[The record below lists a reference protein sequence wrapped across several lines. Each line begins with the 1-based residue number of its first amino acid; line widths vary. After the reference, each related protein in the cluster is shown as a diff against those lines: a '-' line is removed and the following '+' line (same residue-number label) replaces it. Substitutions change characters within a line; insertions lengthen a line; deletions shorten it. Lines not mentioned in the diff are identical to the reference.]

1 MSPSWAI
8 LSSTLLEDYSMELIL
23 LVVGVLLFVWLLLSL
38 DIWIVQREPV
48 AVALIAGLL
57 TLLAFPL
64 GVFLGVQISKK

>member
-1 MSPSWAI
+1 
-8 LSSTLLEDYSMELIL
+8 MELIL